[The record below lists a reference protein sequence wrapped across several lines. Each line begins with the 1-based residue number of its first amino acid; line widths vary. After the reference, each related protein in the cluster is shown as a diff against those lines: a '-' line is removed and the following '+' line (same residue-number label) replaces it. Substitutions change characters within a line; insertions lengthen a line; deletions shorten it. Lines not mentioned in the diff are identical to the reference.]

1 MCLWSNIADP
11 RLLIVEEKLGCG
23 VHRAFET
30 LQEKLQFELERDA
43 YSAADATYGPYE
55 LQNRPDTFLNMME
68 SHKKIWTLHAYSQ
81 NQDSRVQVFAQS
93 RNSTKK

>member
-1 MCLWSNIADP
+1 MQLYVAVKVISDP

-43 YSAADATYGPYE
+43 YRVADATYGPWE
-55 LQNRPDTFLNMME
+55 LQNRPDPFLDMME
-68 SHKKIWTLHAYSQ
+68 SHNK
-81 NQDSRVQVFAQS
+81 N
-93 RNSTKK
+93 